1 MNFNENLFMLRRRD
15 NLSQEEL
22 AEKLGVTR
30 QAVSK
35 WESAQSSPDLDKI
48 VEMCKIFNVSAD
60 NLLGLSD
67 CPSSPEERPSAVQP
81 KKRSFNEFTPSLFW
95 LILFLAGFILFTF
108 LVFGDNFDSGLYHL
122 SLAIMFIPFLVF
134 LVRTVISLLRR

>member
-1 MNFNENLFMLRRRD
+1 MQFNENLLMLRRRD

-35 WESAQSSPDLDKI
+35 WESAQSAPDIDKI
-48 VEMCKIFNVSAD
+48 VELCKIFNVSAD

-67 CPSSPEERPSAVQP
+67 TNYPSSTTPPAPQKQNP
-81 KKRSFNEFTPSLFW
+81 KDLTTSLFW
-95 LILFLAGFILFTF
+95 IILFLAGFILFMF
-108 LVFGDNFDSGLYHL
+108 LVFGDSFDSGLYHL
-122 SLAIMFIPFLVF
+122 SLAIMVIPFLIF